1 MYTSTGAPAV
11 AGQCYY
17 CYATDY
23 WTNCPSGTTFR
34 ADYFTYD
41 DCCYPRACTSVGDCS
56 YSSDGECD
64 DGGEGSEYGS
74 CSYASVALTAAHV
87 RLALLRHLTAT
98 HLTATALTVIL
109 LTATALT
116 VTLLTATALTVI
128 LLRYVPMD
136 IHANVPLGHHARIL

>member
-1 MYTSTGAPAV
+1 MTLHKAMLAMFVLAAPAAVSAQTCDIKHSSCNSEYGKLPMYTSTGAPAV

-64 DGGEGSEYGS
+64 DGGEGSE
-74 CSYASVALTAAHV
+74 
-87 RLALLRHLTAT
+87 
-98 HLTATALTVIL
+98 
-109 LTATALT
+109 
-116 VTLLTATALTVI
+116 
-128 LLRYVPMD
+128 
-136 IHANVPLGHHARIL
+136 

>member
-1 MYTSTGAPAV
+1 MAYVTMEAKGPSTVSALM
-11 AGQCYY
+11 
-17 CYATDY
+17 
-23 WTNCPSGTTFR
+23 R
-34 ADYFTYD
+34 AI
-41 DCCYPRACTSVGDCS
+41 
-56 YSSDGECD
+56 
-64 DGGEGSEYGS
+64 
-74 CSYASVALTAAHV
+74 ALTAAHV
-87 RLALLRHLTAT
+87 RFPLLRHLTAT